1 MSALFNN
8 KQRKPVFQS
17 LFSWLER
24 LLHLQE
30 EYPVIYYK
38 KGRQHKWQPRSGGNN
53 SL

>member
-1 MSALFNN
+1 MSTWLNN
-8 KQRKPVFQS
+8 KQRKPVFQH

-38 KGRQHKWQPRSGGNN
+38 KGRQQKWQPRSGVRN